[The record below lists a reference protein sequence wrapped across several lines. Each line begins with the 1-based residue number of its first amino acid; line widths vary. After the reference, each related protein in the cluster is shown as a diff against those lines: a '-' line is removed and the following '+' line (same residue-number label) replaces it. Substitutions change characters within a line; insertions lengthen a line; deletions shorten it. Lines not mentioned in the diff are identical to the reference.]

1 MDERRFDMLAAAY
14 VRGCALETGAPELP
28 RGSRTRRWRSWTRR
42 SWPHCSGP
50 GAASG
55 LKLHAFKGH
64 EDPPAP
70 GEEGPRF
77 PARTGL

>member
-28 RGSRTRRWRSWTRR
+28 ARLADAPLEELDEAELAALLRA
-42 SWPHCSGP
+42 

-55 LKLHAFKGH
+55 LKLHAFKGTKTLL
-64 EDPPAP
+64 
-70 GEEGPRF
+70 PR
-77 PARTGL
+77 GK